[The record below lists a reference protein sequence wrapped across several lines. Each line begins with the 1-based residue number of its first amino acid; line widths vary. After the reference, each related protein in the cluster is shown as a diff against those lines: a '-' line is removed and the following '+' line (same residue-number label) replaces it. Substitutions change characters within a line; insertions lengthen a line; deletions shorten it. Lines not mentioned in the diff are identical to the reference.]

1 MIGLKGGMEM
11 QEKKTIICLIRHG
24 ESEANRRD
32 AFLGHGNLEL
42 TETGRAQAEMAAAFL
57 EKQGADVIYSSDLI
71 RAHETAKAAA
81 RRLGLPVITDPQLR
95 EIDAGAWDFLTFAEL
110 RERFAESFRVWTED
124 LENAVCDGG
133 ESLKQLRQRIL
144 SAVTRIAEENK
155 GKRVLIFSHGTPIRL
170 MGAHAMGKG
179 LGELPWPANASAT
192 TLEYENGCFRMVEYS
207 REDYMG
213 ELVTKLPDNV

>member
-1 MIGLKGGMEM
+1 MHER
-11 QEKKTIICLIRHG
+11 KTTVCLIRHG
-24 ESEANRRD
+24 ESQANLRD

-42 TETGRAQAEMAAAFL
+42 TERGRAQAELAAAFL
-57 EKQGADVIYSSDLI
+57 KDKGADAIYSSDLS
-71 RAHETAKAAA
+71 RAHETAKATAA
-81 RRLGLPVITDPQLR
+81 LLGLEVTTDPQLR
-95 EIDAGAWDFLTFAEL
+95 EVDAGDWDFLTFSEL
-110 RERFAESFRVWTED
+110 REKFTESFRVWTED

-133 ESLKQLRQRIL
+133 ESVKQLRERIL
-144 SAVTRIAEENK
+144 SAVTRIAEENE

-179 LGELPWPANASAT
+179 IGEIPWPANASTT

-213 ELVTKLPDNV
+213 ELVTKLPGDV